1 MIKVFEYSH
10 LGGSEILQLRYPE
23 INAQIDEVI
32 GTVQLP
38 KKTKVSKEKTRP
50 GRLLYSPVELN
61 RKFREEFHRR
71 DFREL
76 RDTFDITIP
85 GYPLT
90 IRNAF
95 KQIDFVRADVLVEV
109 QFGKYAF
116 MFYDLAK
123 FQYFFNEQKAQ
134 VGIEIVPTH
143 GLKKQ
148 MSSGVSFGEQLIH
161 DIERLRRHFP
171 AVPVKV
177 ILVDVEGARTGVE
190 EAAETI
196 ADQEADHVGR

>member
-10 LGGSEILQLRYPE
+10 LGGSEILQVRYPE

-32 GTVQLP
+32 ATVQLAQ
-38 KKTKVSKEKTRP
+38 KTKISKEKTRP
-50 GRLLYSPVELN
+50 GELLYSPVELN
-61 RKFREEFHRR
+61 QKFREEFHRR

-76 RDTFDITIP
+76 RETFDIAIP

-90 IRNAF
+90 IKNAF
-95 KQIDFVRADVLVEV
+95 KQIDFVRSEVLVEV

-123 FQYFFNEQKAQ
+123 FQYFFNEHKAQ
-134 VGIEIVPTH
+134 VGVEIVPTH
-143 GLKKQ
+143 PLKKQ

-177 ILVDVEGARTGVE
+177 ILVDVEGTRPGEE
-190 EAAETI
+190 EAGETLE
-196 ADQEADHVGR
+196 DQEAT